1 MNRVFVNNIFQA
13 DIQDFSIINPH
24 HTISDGFSSFFSHIN
39 IFIGENNSGKS
50 LLMRALAEA
59 KIESLSSDEMP
70 VGETGPPPVKYY
82 IPILR
87 GLRGFKKT
95 VKKAFEAEM
104 NSSYRGKIPEQ
115 LKDLYFTRT
124 FDDYFKSSSQI
135 QSGSLRVFTGL
146 EMYERIRDMMLGDP
160 DERRTIEV
168 YKRFLSNEFFDCRE
182 VELIPRVKE
191 DVLYIRIGDEE
202 EQPIYRAGD
211 GIQALLVITF
221 PIFLERGNPTVFF
234 IEKPETYMHP
244 GIQKKLIK
252 ILSES
257 RFRDNHQYFITT
269 HSFHILEIAG
279 EYPQVSVFKTSRNN
293 GREEKIESAP
303 LFSIERVF
311 HTGEK
316 VADLPGI
323 INPSLYLPNCLIW
336 VRGSAEKFYVRKIL
350 EEYQSQFLDEEDLQ
364 RFQEDSN
371 YLFVEFGKDDM
382 SRIIPEEDDFFSHEM
397 GDENSNRVFMPPSF
411 LVAGKHKEQE
421 VSTFRKLIEESGGD
435 SYLYQANRI
444 ESLMP
449 LDTVVEIIRQYEGE
463 DFELKIK
470 PDDYKR
476 YPNELM
482 GNFIEER
489 FFGFSLFKDE
499 SEILDWDAFLNSL
512 EEPRD
517 KEREH
522 LWDFLDTECQRQI
535 NHHQIDVK
543 SRYLFINDLN
553 SILKKKNFYDE
564 EIFNSIEFND
574 EIKSY
579 LKKGINQLVRYE
591 IQKLNR
597 LLLEAMYPDIIRKKR
612 DIEAE
617 SPRCNRKGGYADK
630 NGLLSISPIRFV
642 RQASAKLGP
651 SFIPSDIT
659 NWKSLVKILKMHKS
673 PDVERVWNFLDNDI
687 QKLINDLDVKE
698 DVGIK
703 DKRKIVNAFN
713 KMLDTRKFFD
723 EKIFDTGNLSQNCAG
738 KQLQDLRNFPLEKL
752 RRFHRALLV
761 LTFPQEIRPAF
772 DKLNRESKDL
782 AKKLYDFVK
791 KHNK

>member
-1 MNRVFVNNIFQA
+1 M
-13 DIQDFSIINPH
+13 
-24 HTISDGFSSFFSHIN
+24 
-39 IFIGENNSGKS
+39 
-50 LLMRALAEA
+50 
-59 KIESLSSDEMP
+59 
-70 VGETGPPPVKYY
+70 KYY

-87 GLRGFKKT
+87 GLRGFRKT
-95 VKKAFEAEM
+95 IEEALESET
-104 NSSYRGKIPEQ
+104 NGSYRGKIPEQ
-115 LKDLYFTRT
+115 LKDVYQTRT
-124 FDDYFKSSSQI
+124 YGDYFKSSSQ
-135 QSGSLRVFTGL
+135 QQPGDLRIFTGL
-146 EMYERIRDMMLGDP
+146 EMYEKIRDMMLGDP
-160 DERRTIEV
+160 EERRTIEV

-182 VELIPRVKE
+182 VELIPRVKD
-191 DVLYIRIGDEE
+191 DVLHIRIGEE
-202 EQPIYRAGD
+202 EEHPIYLVGD

-221 PIFLERGNPTVFF
+221 PIFLERGNSAVFF
-234 IEKPETYMHP
+234 IEKPETFMHP
-244 GIQKKLIK
+244 GIQKKFIK
-252 ILSES
+252 ILSQS

-269 HSFHILEIAG
+269 HSSHILEIAG
-279 EYPQVSVFKTSRNN
+279 EHPQVSIFKSSQNNVGEDETTSAAR
-293 GREEKIESAP
+293 
-303 LFSIERVF
+303 FSIERVF
-311 HTGEK
+311 HTGKK

-336 VRGSAEKFYVRKIL
+336 VRGSAEKLYMRKIL
-350 EEYQSQFLDEEDLQ
+350 DEYQNQFQEGYELR

-371 YLFVEFGKDDM
+371 FLFVEFGKDDM
-382 SRIIPEEDDFFSHEM
+382 SRIIPEEDDFFNMEIT
-397 GDENSNRVFMPPSF
+397 DENSNRAFMPPSF
-411 LVAGKHKEQE
+411 LVAGKYKEQE
-421 VSTFRKLIEESGGD
+421 VSSFRKLIEASDGEF
-435 SYLYQANRI
+435 YLYQANRI

-499 SEILDWDAFLNSL
+499 NEILDWDAFLKSL

-517 KEREH
+517 KVREH

-535 NHHQIDVK
+535 NHHQIDPK
-543 SRYLFINDLN
+543 FRYLFINDFN

-564 EIFNSIEFND
+564 DVFDSVELND
-574 EIKSY
+574 EIKCF
-579 LKKGINQLVRYE
+579 LTKGINQLVRYE

-597 LLLEAMYPDIIRKKR
+597 LLLEAIYPNIIRKKR
-612 DIEAE
+612 DIETE
-617 SPRCNRKGGYADK
+617 TPRCNRKGGYSNR
-630 NGLLSISPIRFV
+630 NGLLNISPIRFV

-651 SFIPSDIT
+651 SFIPSDII
-659 NWKSLVKILKMHKS
+659 NWKSLIKTLKMHKS
-673 PDVERVWNFLDNDI
+673 PDVERVWNFLDDDA
-687 QKLINDLDVKE
+687 QKLIVNMDVKE
-698 DVGIK
+698 DVGIR
-703 DKRKIVNAFN
+703 DKRKIIDALNN
-713 KMLDTRKFFD
+713 ILDIREFYNGKVFD
-723 EKIFDTGNLSQNCAG
+723 SGNLPGSCAG
-738 KQLQDLRNFPLEKL
+738 NHMQDLKNFPLEKL